1 MLGSKIV
8 ITLRSNLERKATLM
22 WLDIIRRT
30 FAVIILK
37 VTGIFVGGA
46 VIGLE
51 VIQAVAMAAFAG
63 VIDVAQELSRSYL
76 ADGRL
81 DADEINK
88 SFGKIAD
95 KNGPKQS

>member
-1 MLGSKIV
+1 
-8 ITLRSNLERKATLM
+8 M
-22 WLDIIRRT
+22 WLDIARRT

-46 VIGLE
+46 GIVLE
-51 VIQAVAMAAFAG
+51 VVQAVAMAAFAG

-76 ADGRL
+76 ADGSL

-88 SFGKIAD
+88 SFGKISS
-95 KNGPKQS
+95 K

>member
-1 MLGSKIV
+1 
-8 ITLRSNLERKATLM
+8 M
-22 WLDIIRRT
+22 WLDIARRT

-51 VIQAVAMAAFAG
+51 ITQAVAMAAFAG
-63 VIDVAQELSRSYL
+63 IIDVSQELSRSYL
-76 ADGRL
+76 ADGKI

-88 SFGKIAD
+88 SFGRIAD
-95 KNGPKQS
+95 KAPIDKAPAKKDF

>member
-1 MLGSKIV
+1 
-8 ITLRSNLERKATLM
+8 M
-22 WLDIIRRT
+22 WLDIARRT

-51 VIQAVAMAAFAG
+51 VAQAVAMAAFAG
-63 VIDVAQELSRSYL
+63 IIDVAQELSRSYL
-76 ADGRL
+76 ADGKI

-95 KNGPKQS
+95 KESKTPKRD

>member
-1 MLGSKIV
+1 
-8 ITLRSNLERKATLM
+8 M
-22 WLDIIRRT
+22 WLDIARRT
-30 FAVIILK
+30 LAVIILK

-63 VIDVAQELSRSYL
+63 IIDVAQELSRSYL

-81 DADEINK
+81 DAEEINK

-95 KNGPKQS
+95 KSGPNSKP

>member
-1 MLGSKIV
+1 
-8 ITLRSNLERKATLM
+8 M

-81 DADEINK
+81 DAEEINK
-88 SFGKIAD
+88 SFGKIAE
-95 KNGPKQS
+95 KNAPKDS

>member
-1 MLGSKIV
+1 
-8 ITLRSNLERKATLM
+8 M
-22 WLDIIRRT
+22 WLDIARRT

-51 VIQAVAMAAFAG
+51 IADAVAMAAFAG
-63 VIDVAQELSRSYL
+63 IIDVSQELSRSYL
-76 ADGRL
+76 ADGKI

-95 KNGPKQS
+95 KSVPKDEGKP

>member
-1 MLGSKIV
+1 
-8 ITLRSNLERKATLM
+8 M
-22 WLDIIRRT
+22 WLDIARRT

-63 VIDVAQELSRSYL
+63 IIDVAQELSRSYL
-76 ADGRL
+76 ADGGL
-81 DADEINK
+81 DPEEINK
-88 SFGKIAD
+88 SFGKIAE
-95 KNGPKQS
+95 KNAPKS

>member
-1 MLGSKIV
+1 
-8 ITLRSNLERKATLM
+8 M
-22 WLDIIRRT
+22 WLDIARRT

-51 VIQAVAMAAFAG
+51 IGDAIAMAAFAG
-63 VIDVAQELSRSYL
+63 IIDVSQELSRSYL
-76 ADGRL
+76 ADGKI
-81 DADEINK
+81 DIDEINR

-95 KNGPKQS
+95 SSTKNKKEGK